1 MATTYKLF
9 AEKMGGNETTTY
21 VGNVGDIFYNPTTG
35 SLRLSDASTPGGISI
50 GGGGGSTQTLSLVG
64 SDLSVSDG
72 NTVDISSAFTES
84 DTLSTVTARGA
95 TTATQ
100 ITTAGI
106 VTTAGSTI
114 GGHLI
119 PDANEQYDLG
129 SAENKFR
136 DLYLSSAT
144 IKMGTE
150 QNTVG
155 FVGADF
161 HVNGE
166 PVNTI
171 VSNTTI
177 VQNIQNG
184 TAWTLMGP
192 YVNEGEAATAGV
204 AIGQAYYDNG
214 GTVRVR
220 QA

>member
-100 ITTAGI
+100 ITTARNCDHGRF
-106 VTTAGSTI
+106 
-114 GGHLI
+114 
-119 PDANEQYDLG
+119 YD
-129 SAENKFR
+129 R
-136 DLYLSSAT
+136 
-144 IKMGTE
+144 
-150 QNTVG
+150 
-155 FVGADF
+155 
-161 HVNGE
+161 
-166 PVNTI
+166 
-171 VSNTTI
+171 
-177 VQNIQNG
+177 
-184 TAWTLMGP
+184 WTS
-192 YVNEGEAATAGV
+192 YS
-204 AIGQAYYDNG
+204 
-214 GTVRVR
+214 
-220 QA
+220 